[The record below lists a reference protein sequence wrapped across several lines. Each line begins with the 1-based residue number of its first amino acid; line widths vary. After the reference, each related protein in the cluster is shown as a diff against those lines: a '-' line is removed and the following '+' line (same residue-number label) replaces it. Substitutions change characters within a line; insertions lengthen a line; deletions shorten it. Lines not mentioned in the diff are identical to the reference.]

1 MDTGNIINLSVRI
14 LMFINTYAGS
24 DTWYG
29 KNVLNRNTLIDVRVY
44 WLL

>member
-1 MDTGNIINLSVRI
+1 MDTGNRINLSVRI

-29 KNVLNRNTLIDVRVY
+29 KKHLEQKYFD
-44 WLL
+44 